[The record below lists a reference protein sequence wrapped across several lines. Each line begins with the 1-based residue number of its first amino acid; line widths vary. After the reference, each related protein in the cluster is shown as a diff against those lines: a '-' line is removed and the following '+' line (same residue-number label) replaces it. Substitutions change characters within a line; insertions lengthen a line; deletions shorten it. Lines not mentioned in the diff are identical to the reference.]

1 VERGLPPVGR
11 GPFTYARCRDF
22 LWRTLVQETF
32 SARRRPFVV
41 PASLDELDGPSTS
54 GRIVLPSHLDW
65 SSRRSYDLDD
75 PRDRRRVYEIVLR
88 EGTLDDLRRY
98 VGADELVAIFD
109 ELFLPQ
115 AIRDGWRQLITERV
129 A

>member
-1 VERGLPPVGR
+1 M
-11 GPFTYARCRDF
+11 
-22 LWRTLVQETF
+22 QETF
-32 SARRRPFVV
+32 SARRRPFAV
-41 PASLDELDGPSTS
+41 PASLDELDGPSAS
-54 GRIVLPSHLDW
+54 GNIVLPSHLDW

-98 VGADELVAIFD
+98 VGAEELVAIFD
-109 ELFLPQ
+109 VLFLPQ
-115 AIRDGWRQLITERV
+115 DIHDAWRQLITERV

>member
-1 VERGLPPVGR
+1 ME
-11 GPFTYARCRDF
+11 
-22 LWRTLVQETF
+22 QTF
-32 SARRRPFVV
+32 SARRRPFVL
-41 PASLDELDGPSTS
+41 PASLDELDGPSAS
-54 GRIVLPSHLDW
+54 GRVVLPQHLDW

-75 PRDRRRVYEIVLR
+75 PGDRRRVYEIVLR

-98 VGADELVAIFD
+98 VDSDQLVVVFD

-115 AIRDGWRQLITERV
+115 DIRDSWRQLTAECV